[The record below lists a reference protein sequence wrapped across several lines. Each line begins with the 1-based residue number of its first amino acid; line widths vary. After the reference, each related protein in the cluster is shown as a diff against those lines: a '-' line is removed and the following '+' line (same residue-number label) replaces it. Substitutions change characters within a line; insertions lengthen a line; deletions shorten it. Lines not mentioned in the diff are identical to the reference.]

1 MSDYM
6 DELNRL
12 MERFAANPDVVA
24 TALTG
29 RLGEVLIL
37 SGQCEG
43 YTQDDEWSRGFE
55 LRLGTASRRGG
66 LVERQSTLTNAR
78 ITFLFGDPDWF
89 FADPPPAEVSE
100 MVRIGLY
107 KVHDPRG
114 LIDALLTKSGAEPI
128 EFADTSEIAAFADIS
143 CDFFRLVGLGN
154 ALFISNESTLNDW
167 CDASG
172 VALKYANARIQE
184 IYGVDVADLNG
195 GRLTAIFQR
204 IKQRGYYRE
213 L

>member
-89 FADPPPAEVSE
+89 FADPRLRKCRKWSASVFIRF
-100 MVRIGLY
+100 MT
-107 KVHDPRG
+107 H
-114 LIDALLTKSGAEPI
+114 
-128 EFADTSEIAAFADIS
+128 ADSS
-143 CDFFRLVGLGN
+143 MH
-154 ALFISNESTLNDW
+154 
-167 CDASG
+167 
-172 VALKYANARIQE
+172 Y
-184 IYGVDVADLNG
+184 
-195 GRLTAIFQR
+195 
-204 IKQRGYYRE
+204 
-213 L
+213 